1 MQRAVR
7 QALLL
12 PSTLS
17 PRRRTFGAAF
27 ERDDLLAHEIA
38 FLTLY
43 GVAPAVLLAAL
54 SDADGDMTSDRALL
68 GAGHMPE
75 GVFYELLARHLRAP
89 FYHGQ
94 IPLESG
100 LDPYHAC
107 HTGIARLALNPQG
120 LTHVLAP
127 RGAAIRRLLWSTA
140 EGRLQPRFMIATPQR
155 FGAEVRAATQ
165 QRIARDAA
173 DGLYAR
179 HPSLTARGVTVSAH
193 AASGAFAIL
202 GQSAW
207 FVPPAEMAWIGS
219 IGFSLAFAA
228 NVFLRLAATTLAR
241 EDEHPPQ
248 PLIGPAPVYSI
259 IAPLYRE
266 ANMLPQ
272 LIAALDA
279 LDYPKARLDIKIV
292 IEAED
297 DETLHAVAAMRLP
310 GRYEAIVAPPGQ
322 PRTKPRAMNVA
333 LPFLRGAFAV
343 VYDAEDEPDP
353 DQLRRAVEKFAQ
365 EPDVACMQA
374 RLVIDNARDSW
385 LTRLFAIEY
394 AMLFDVVN
402 PGLAAMAAPIA
413 LGGSSN
419 HFRVEALRASG
430 GWDAWNVTEDADLG
444 LRLARLGFGVG
455 TLDSDTLE
463 EAPATLPRWLA
474 QRRRWMKG
482 WMQTAIV
489 HGRAPRRL
497 IGELGWSR
505 AIAALALVAGTVLG
519 GLFGPMFFFI
529 ALWWVAAGGA
539 VSTIAEETERALAL
553 ALLLA
558 GIVGVIAPAWIALR
572 RRGMRRLMLWAPLL
586 PAYYALISLAAWLA
600 LYDLI
605 RAPSHWAKTDH
616 GLART
621 SMRRGA
627 RPAAPFNAR

>member
-1 MQRAVR
+1 VQRAIR
-7 QALLL
+7 QAPPLLVA
-12 PSTLS
+12 P

-27 ERDDLLAHEIA
+27 EHDNLLAHEIA

-43 GVAPAVLLAAL
+43 GVSPAILLAAL
-54 SDADGDMTSDRALL
+54 SDADGDITSDRALL

-75 GVFYELLARHLRAP
+75 GVFYELLARHLGAP

-94 IPLESG
+94 IPLDAD

-107 HTGIARLALNPQG
+107 QAGIARLAANPLG
-120 LTHVLAP
+120 FTHVLAP
-127 RGAAIRRLLWSTA
+127 RGAAIRLLLWSTA
-140 EGRLQPRFMIATPQR
+140 EGRLPRKFMIATPQR
-155 FGAEVRAATQ
+155 FGAEVRAGA
-165 QRIARDAA
+165 QRTIARDAA
-173 DGLYAR
+173 DGLRAR
-179 HPSLTARGVTVSAH
+179 HPALSAHGVSVSAH

-202 GQSAW
+202 CQAAW
-207 FVPPAEMAWIGS
+207 FVPPAQMAWIAS
-219 IGFSLAFAA
+219 IPFSLAFAA
-228 NVFLRLAATTLAR
+228 NVFLRLAAITLAR
-241 EDEHPPQ
+241 EGGRPPP

-279 LDYPKARLDIKIV
+279 LDYPKAKLDIKIV

-297 DETLHAVAAMRLP
+297 HETLHSIAGMRLP
-310 GRYEAIVAPPGQ
+310 GRYEVIVAPPGQ

-343 VYDAEDEPDP
+343 VYDAEDQPDP
-353 DQLRRAVEKFAQ
+353 DQLRRAVEMFA
-365 EPDVACMQA
+365 EAPDVACLQA

-385 LTRLFAIEY
+385 LTRMFAIEY

-402 PGLAAMAAPIA
+402 PGLAAMAAPIP

-419 HFRVEALRASG
+419 HFRIEALRASG

-444 LRLARLGFGVG
+444 LRLARLGLRVG
-455 TLDSDTLE
+455 TLESDTLE

-474 QRRRWMKG
+474 QRRRWLKG

-489 HGRAPRRL
+489 HGRAPRRM

-505 AIAALALVAGTVLG
+505 AIAAQALVAGTVLG

-529 ALWWVAAGGA
+529 ALWWVAAGGNA
-539 VSTIAEETERALAL
+539 STIAEAVGRALAL

-558 GIVGVIAPAWIALR
+558 GIVSVIAPAWIALR

-586 PAYYALISLAAWLA
+586 PAYYVLISLAAWFA

-605 RAPSHWAKTDH
+605 RAPSHWVKTDH